1 MESITSMYVKSNF
14 TKKMFL
20 IVMLLGISLFT
31 FAQSKVTGTVVDT
44 SGQPIIGASV
54 LVKGAKTGVITD
66 LNGQFTITPPTKI
79 PHLSSRAWAMSLKM
93 SVPTNLR

>member
-1 MESITSMYVKSNF
+1 MYVKSNF

-66 LNGQFTITPPTKI
+66 LNGQFTITPPPRKFHTC
-79 PHLSSRAWAMSLKM
+79 HLVCGLCH
-93 SVPTNLR
+93 